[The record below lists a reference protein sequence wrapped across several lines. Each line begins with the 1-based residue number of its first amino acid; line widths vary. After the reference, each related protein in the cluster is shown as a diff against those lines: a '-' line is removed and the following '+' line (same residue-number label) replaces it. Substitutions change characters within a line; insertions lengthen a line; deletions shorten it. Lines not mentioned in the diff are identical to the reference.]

1 MTITETKA
9 LPKSLHTVTA
19 IVQVVRL
26 IFDTSAKACN
36 PITKVG
42 AVEEALAA
50 LGYAGATDPH
60 GLAAKA
66 LKVLEA

>member
-19 IVQVVRL
+19 IVQV
-26 IFDTSAKACN
+26 AKYALMLDEMSE
-36 PITKVG
+36 
-42 AVEEALAA
+42 EEAVQNAISV
-50 LGYAGATDPH
+50 LGYCGAPDPH

-66 LKVLEA
+66 LKAMQS

>member
-19 IVQVVRL
+19 IVQVARL
-26 IFDTSAKACN
+26 IFDASAKACD

-50 LGYAGATDPH
+50 LGYAGAADPH

-66 LKVLEA
+66 LKALEA

>member
-1 MTITETKA
+1 MTITTESKA

-19 IVQVVRL
+19 IVQV
-26 IFDTSAKACN
+26 AKYALMLDEMSN
-36 PITKVG
+36 AD
-42 AVEEALAA
+42 AVQNAISV

-60 GLAAKA
+60 GLVAKA